1 MNDLASDLR
10 AGVRGDVRFD
20 RGSRA
25 LYATDAS
32 NYRQVPIGVVIPRDA
47 DDVIQTM
54 TVAREFG
61 APLLARGGGTS
72 LAGQC
77 CNVAVV
83 LDTSKYTNRIIDL
96 NPQKRTARV
105 EPGLVLDSLQA
116 AAKERDLTFAPDPST
131 HNHCTL
137 GGMIGNNSCGVHSV
151 MGGKTADNV
160 EELEILT
167 YDGLRLRVG
176 KTSEQELERIV
187 NDGGRRGEIYQKLR
201 ALRDNYAGVIRARYP
216 NIPRRISDYKL
227 DCILLEIEINVL
239 KPLDGSKRT

>member
-25 LYATDAS
+25 LSPTDAS
-32 NYRQVPIGVVIPRDA
+32 NYRQVPIGAFSQRDA
-47 DDVIQTM
+47 DDRIQTM
-54 TVAREFG
+54 AIAREFG
-61 APLLARGGGTS
+61 APILARGGGTS

-83 LDTSKYTNRIIDL
+83 MNTSKYLNRILELD
-96 NPQKRTARV
+96 PQKRIAKV
-105 EPGLVLDSLQA
+105 EPGVILDSLRG
-116 AAKERDLTFAPDPST
+116 AAKEHGLTFAPDPST

-176 KTSEQELERIV
+176 KTSEQDLERIV

-201 ALRDNYAGVIRARYP
+201 ALRDNYAELIRQRYP
-216 NIPRRISDYKL
+216 RIPRRVSGYNL
-227 DCILLEIEINVL
+227 DFLLPE
-239 KPLDGSKRT
+239 DR